1 MSTPTAPTPAQ
12 KDEMRRAAPRLA
24 LIIAL
29 VWLASAPTAVLDY
42 DSDPEIVILIWF
54 FSVVIAAA
62 AITQITGPSKAGL
75 SRNDVDK
82 EWYEAAIGM
91 LLGMGGLIAVNVI
104 GDGPDTMLT
113 TLLGLT
119 FITAAVKACLA
130 VHLSHRPED

>member
-1 MSTPTAPTPAQ
+1 
-12 KDEMRRAAPRLA
+12 MRRAAPRLA